1 MGKMIPQAGSSVDET
16 PLIAHLDS
24 LVSELCRRVQPALEE
39 FNQEDVHKARVG
51 TRRLKAALEL
61 LSRVLDRGHRKPL
74 ARIGKKLRQRL
85 GPLRDVDVMLHHL
98 DEINVAAQ
106 PAAAGAEWLRDR
118 LLRDR
123 DKARARSRDEASP
136 AKVIAKLGAWHAVRR
151 DLLAA
156 QAAVPTL
163 LAESVHTQLDAFIDQ
178 ANQLRARIEGDDAA
192 DPVDTQHDPHQ
203 LRIAGKSLR
212 YTLEL
217 ADAQGMDLPKG
228 LLGTFKHMQ
237 ESLGSWHDFVVMA
250 ERAMQASLDEDLP
263 LHDPRKQREVLAL
276 IEYAMQ
282 QAQVELEGFSQ
293 LWDEKGQSL
302 TDAIRGAFPLTRPAV
317 APASPASPAVTE
329 SQTDPDPAGS
339 VTTPAPEDV
348 SPDSPP
354 AA

>member
-1 MGKMIPQAGSSVDET
+1 MSSQDNSDAEA
-16 PLIAHLDS
+16 PLVVHLDS
-24 LVSELCRRVQPALEE
+24 LVSDLCQRVRPALEE
-39 FNQEDVHKARVG
+39 FDQEAVHKARVG

-74 ARIGKKLRQRL
+74 ARIGKKLRRRL

-98 DEINVAAQ
+98 DEIGSAAQ
-106 PAAAGAEWLRDR
+106 PAAAGAQWLRDR
-118 LLRDR
+118 LLCDR
-123 DKARARSRDEASP
+123 DKARARSREEASP
-136 AKVIAKLGAWHAVRR
+136 AKVIAKLGAWDAVRR
-151 DLLAA
+151 DLIAA

-163 LAESVHTQLDAFIDQ
+163 LAESVHIQLDAFIDQ
-178 ANQLRARIEGDDAA
+178 ANQLRARLEGDDAQ

-217 ADAQGMDLPKG
+217 ADAQGIELPKG
-228 LLGTFKHMQ
+228 LLGTFKQMQ

-293 LWDEKGQSL
+293 LWDQKGQSL
-302 TDAIRGAFPLTRPAV
+302 TESIREAFPLTRAV
-317 APASPASPAVTE
+317 SPPPSPAVTE

-339 VTTPAPEDV
+339 VTVQPPPDV